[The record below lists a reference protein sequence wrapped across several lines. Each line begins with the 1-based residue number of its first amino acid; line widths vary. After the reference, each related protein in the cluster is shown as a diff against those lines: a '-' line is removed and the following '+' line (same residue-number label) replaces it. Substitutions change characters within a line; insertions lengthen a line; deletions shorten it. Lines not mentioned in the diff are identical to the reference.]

1 MLYHGILKLNNY
13 PNNCISW
20 QDCFHFRTSLFY
32 LFTVFPELICTF
44 FVFIGFYTRH
54 ALIVLIINMLVFI
67 FVVNDSETIVNN
79 ELAFLYLLMY
89 LVLMITGPGVFSIDY
104 LIKNRRS
111 SSANNNLT
119 INLK

>member
-1 MLYHGILKLNNY
+1 
-13 PNNCISW
+13 
-20 QDCFHFRTSLFY
+20 
-32 LFTVFPELICTF
+32 
-44 FVFIGFYTRH
+44 
-54 ALIVLIINMLVFI
+54 MLVFI